1 MNDQLMMYAS
11 CSGPQSKHF
20 HLLLGKC
27 VSRCKAC
34 HVTDLSDLNHSFNN
48 NARVAYWSI

>member
-1 MNDQLMMYAS
+1 MNGQLMMYAS
-11 CSGPQSKHF
+11 CSGPQSKQF

-27 VSRCKAC
+27 VSRRKAC
-34 HVTDLSDLNHSFNN
+34 HVMDSSDLIDSFN